1 MKQLYTP
8 GEAQRWQRRASL
20 SLAFCIGL
28 PVLALAVCI
37 ALCTQ
42 VTTASAQTLLL
53 TVIALFTLA
62 GWAAILLAAFAYI
75 PAKALAVHIGGML
88 ADEPQLYEGV
98 LTLLPETFGI
108 PGSITVRKASI
119 LTEDGPVSLSVS
131 TGLVRQLPEG
141 SAPVRVWT
149 VRKFI
154 TAYEVIA

>member
-8 GEAQRWQRRASL
+8 EEAKRWQRRASL
-20 SLAFCIGL
+20 SLAFVIGL

-37 ALCTQ
+37 VLCTQ
-42 VTTASAQTLLL
+42 VTTANAQTLLL

-62 GWAAILLAAFAYI
+62 GWAAILLAAFAYR
-75 PAKALAVHIGGML
+75 PARALAIHIGGML
-88 ADEPQLYEGV
+88 SAEPQAYEGT

-108 PGSITVRKASI
+108 PQSITVRKASI

-131 TGLVRQLPEG
+131 TGLVRQLPRG
-141 SAPVRVWT
+141 SARIRVWT

-154 TAYEVIA
+154 TAYEVIP